1 MKLIV
6 GLGNPGR
13 EYAATRHNIGF
24 MVIDR
29 LARRLGLAVEKKKFK
44 ALFGQGQ
51 INSEK
56 VLLAKPQT
64 YMNLSGQA
72 VAPLLRWH
80 KLGPADLLVVYDD
93 MDLPP
98 GKLRIRPEGGA
109 GGHKG
114 MESIIMALGT
124 EGFPRLRIGVGK
136 PEVPGFNGASYVLSR
151 LTADDAKT
159 FEESVDTAAEA
170 IHCIVSEG
178 LEKAMNEYNRK

>member
-1 MKLIV
+1 MKLIA

-29 LARRLGLAVEKKKFK
+29 LAHKLGLKVDKKKFQ

-51 INSEK
+51 LSSER

-64 YMNLSGQA
+64 YMNLSGDA
-72 VAPLLRWH
+72 VAALLRWH
-80 KLGPADLLVVYDD
+80 KLGPADLIVVFDD

-98 GKLRIRPEGGA
+98 GKLRIRPEGGS

-114 MESIIMALGT
+114 MESIIRSLGT
-124 EGFPRLRIGVGK
+124 ENFPRLRIGVGK
-136 PEVPGFNGASYVLSR
+136 PEHPDFDGAHYVLSR
-151 LTADDAKT
+151 LTEEDART
-159 FEESVDTAAEA
+159 FEDSVKLAVDA
-170 IHCIVSEG
+170 IHCIVGEG
-178 LEKAMNEYNRK
+178 LERAMNEYNRK

>member
-1 MKLIV
+1 MIV
-6 GLGNPGR
+6 GCK
-13 EYAATRHNIGF
+13 TRQRITRDQAQHWLY
-24 MVIDR
+24 VID
-29 LARRLGLAVEKKKFK
+29 AWPQAGFGGGEKSSKPCFALGRKKQKC
-44 ALFGQGQ
+44 AAASPDYITSPAGCCA
-51 INSEK
+51 SP
-56 VLLAKPQT
+56 A
-64 YMNLSGQA
+64 
-72 VAPLLRWH
+72 WH

-136 PEVPGFNGASYVLSR
+136 PEVPGFNGAGYVLSR